1 MCQIFFESTKKSRW
15 SSNFLGS
22 FPNFLFHLSLY
33 LSPMATL
40 LVQSSP
46 SPPRSPTWGEARER
60 LLSSDQVLPDFNL
73 NKRIYPDVKGLT
85 GEPLNIINALRE
97 PFSRLPEVWYLYDDK
112 GSILFEEITKQPEY
126 YVAHKV
132 SLKKRRL
139 NGVLFHKMQK

>member
-1 MCQIFFESTKKSRW
+1 
-15 SSNFLGS
+15 
-22 FPNFLFHLSLY
+22 
-33 LSPMATL
+33 MATL

-60 LLSSDQVLPDFNL
+60 LLSSDQGLPDFNL
-73 NKRIYPDVKGLT
+73 NKKIYPDVKGLS

-132 SLKKRRL
+132 SFKKRRL
-139 NGVLFHKMQK
+139 NGECCFIKCRSTVVIYPKQFEMPFLLIYLIFVTTLFRF